1 METLKV
7 QYLDEMKR
15 RGVPSLDDE
24 KVVRATVVECF
35 PSLEGKA
42 FELHRV
48 ARHIVRVVEEKTVQ
62 RKEKDVA
69 QSPAVVPQPLAQP
82 LALPLAQAVAQP
94 VAQVVAQHV
103 VPQPKE
109 NSAVAIPMDL
119 ISGALSPE
127 ELQGVVQRALATPEV
142 QAVFARLVLETI
154 VAKREENAGRV
165 RAREEKKRRK
175 AECRARAAAEQDEIR
190 RIAEE
195 KARKE
200 REAAEEAARAQ
211 REAADK
217 IRAEEKAKAD
227 EKARAEEREAEERA
241 RAMAEQDRIKAQ
253 SRAEGPQIPAVDLER
268 QQAVRA
274 LKEMGFGDEAKIV
287 ELYARHGNN
296 LDAIVQGLIE
306 QSQEGRW

>member
-24 KVVRATVVECF
+24 NLLRATAVECF

-48 ARHIVRVVEEKTVQ
+48 ARHIVRVVEEKAVQ

-69 QSPAVVPQPLAQP
+69 QSPVVVPQ
-82 LALPLAQAVAQP
+82 PLAQAVAQP
-94 VAQVVAQHV
+94 VAQVAVQHV

-109 NSAVAIPMDL
+109 NSAVVGIPMDL
-119 ISGALSPE
+119 ISGALSRE

-175 AECRARAAAEQDEIR
+175 AECRARAAAEQEEIR
-190 RIAEE
+190 RVAEE

-211 REAADK
+211 CEAAEK
-217 IRAEEKAKAD
+217 VRAEEKAKAD

-241 RAMAEQDRIKAQ
+241 RAMAEQDRIKSQ
-253 SRAEGPQIPAVDLER
+253 SRVEGPQIPAADLER

-274 LKEMGFGDEAKIV
+274 LREMGFGDEAKIV

-296 LDAIVQGLIE
+296 LDAIVQSLIE